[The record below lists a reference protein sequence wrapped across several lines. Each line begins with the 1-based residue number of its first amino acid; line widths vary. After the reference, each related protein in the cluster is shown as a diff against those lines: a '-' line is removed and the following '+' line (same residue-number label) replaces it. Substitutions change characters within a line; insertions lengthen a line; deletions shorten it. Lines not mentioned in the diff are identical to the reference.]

1 MSKSRQSKCAVEREL
16 IDLLRNHG
24 YEVKR
29 VRPKPFGSP
38 VVFCRRKRQPWFIA
52 MLFED
57 WATLHLQRTKP
68 APFSERASMGDM
80 SLDAIFYH
88 VWSGEAMTLQELN
101 QHYALLEQLQ
111 EAREQ
116 MEYFRSK
123 ATSITSRL
131 TGMPKAQG
139 VSDKVG
145 GFAAEIADMADT
157 IAQLESQVRSSEE
170 RVSAF
175 IKAIPD
181 SNIRLI
187 MRLRFIHGLSWVEV
201 ADAAGRWATEASVKS
216 SCYRYLK
223 VLGKGTPIDCGRSDP
238 DLCSVSDAD

>member
-1 MSKSRQSKCAVEREL
+1 MSKSRQNKCAMEREL

-29 VRPKPFGSP
+29 VHPKPFGSP
-38 VVFCRRKRQPWFIA
+38 VVFCRRKRQPWLIA

-88 VWSGEAMTLQELN
+88 VWSCEAMTLQELN
-101 QHYALLEQLQ
+101 QHFALLDQLQ
-111 EAREQ
+111 EAKEQ

-123 ATSITSRL
+123 AISITSRL

-139 VSDKVG
+139 TGDKVG
-145 GFAAEIADMADT
+145 SFATEIADMADT
-157 IAQLESQVRSSEE
+157 IARLESRIRSSEE
-170 RVSAF
+170 NISAF
-175 IKAIPD
+175 IKRIPD
-181 SNIRLI
+181 QNIRLI
-187 MRLRFIHGLSWVEV
+187 MRLRFIHGLSW
-201 ADAAGRWATEASVKS
+201 GGS
-216 SCYRYLK
+216 SRCIRT
-223 VLGKGTPIDCGRSDP
+223 LGYGGKCQICM
-238 DLCSVSDAD
+238 L